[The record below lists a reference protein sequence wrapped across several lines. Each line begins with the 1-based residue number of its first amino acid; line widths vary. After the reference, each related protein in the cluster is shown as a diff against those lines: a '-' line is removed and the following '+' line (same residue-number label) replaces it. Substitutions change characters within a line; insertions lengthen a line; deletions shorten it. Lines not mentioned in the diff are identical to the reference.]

1 MGQHDK
7 HLPRRNDNKGIAQDQ
22 KNVTPRQRK
31 DVAAKQGRGTK
42 DDAKAARAKK

>member
-7 HLPRRNDNKGIAQDQ
+7 HLPRRDDNKGISMSQA
-22 KNVTPRQRK
+22 NVTPRQRK

-42 DDAKAARAKK
+42 QDAKAARAKK